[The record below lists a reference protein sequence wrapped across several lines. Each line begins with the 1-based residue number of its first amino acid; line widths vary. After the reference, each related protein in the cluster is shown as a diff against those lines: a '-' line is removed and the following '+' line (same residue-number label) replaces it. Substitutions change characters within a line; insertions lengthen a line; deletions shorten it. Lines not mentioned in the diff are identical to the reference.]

1 LSIQMIVSIISSL
14 LYWIEIVARMVCVD
28 EVFFLWIAGLVE
40 VEHAIPD
47 AAAGDVGSG
56 VMYFD

>member
-1 LSIQMIVSIISSL
+1 MIVSIISSL